1 MDISF
6 NRFSTQEVFN
16 LLVES
21 SSFFTPSLSK
31 EIDLQTY
38 AIKLSNFAG
47 FLVCRKQGKIIGY
60 IAYYKNIQ
68 ARQIYIPLICVYPDF
83 QHLGIGTQMLN
94 KLEDTFK
101 VGYHTLGLEVVKLNL
116 KAYNFYIKHN
126 FYTKEDRGKRYL
138 MEKNIR

>member
-1 MDISF
+1 MNISF
-6 NRFSTQEVFN
+6 NRYSTQEVFN

-21 SSFFTPSLSK
+21 SLLFTPLSK
-31 EIDLQTY
+31 EVDLRTY
-38 AIKLSNFAG
+38 AFKLSNFAG
-47 FLVCRKQGKIIGY
+47 FLVYKKQGKIIGY

-68 ARQIYIPLICVYPDF
+68 ERQIYIPLICVYPNF

-101 VGYHTLGLEVVKLNL
+101 VDFNTLGLEVVKRNM

-126 FYTKEDRGKRYL
+126 FHTKEDRGKRYY
-138 MEKNIR
+138 MEKSIK